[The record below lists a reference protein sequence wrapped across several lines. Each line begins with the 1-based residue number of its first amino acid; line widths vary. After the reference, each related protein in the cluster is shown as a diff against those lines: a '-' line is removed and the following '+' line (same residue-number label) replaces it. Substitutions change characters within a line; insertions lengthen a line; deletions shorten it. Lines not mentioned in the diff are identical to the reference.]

1 MLKNMLDDYQVILD
15 YMLMNNLDYRRMKD
29 ETVLDFFQNS
39 LNKIIIK

>member
-15 YMLMNNLDYRRMKD
+15 YMLMNNLDYQRMKD